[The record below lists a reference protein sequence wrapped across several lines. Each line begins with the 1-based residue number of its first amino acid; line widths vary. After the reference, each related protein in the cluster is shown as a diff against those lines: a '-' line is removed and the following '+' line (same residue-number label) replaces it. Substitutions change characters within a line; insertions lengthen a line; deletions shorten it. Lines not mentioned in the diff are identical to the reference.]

1 MKGAIALTILFGLLF
16 AGCAWDLEN
25 SPDSLLFKKVKKKKE
40 KKIEK
45 KREEMTSLTFY
56 IPRI

>member
-25 SPDSLLFKKVKKKKE
+25 SPDSLLFKKVKK
-40 KKIEK
+40 IEK